1 MIRLKMKFMSVSE
14 FSPLE
19 EASSSIQNTIYNNV
33 QSKVPIEN
41 VLAMYKAVQDYGR
54 YSIQ

>member
-1 MIRLKMKFMSVSE
+1 MIKLEMKFMSVSE
-14 FSPLE
+14 FSPPGE
-19 EASSSIQNTIYNNV
+19 GFVFNTIHNV
-33 QSKVPIEN
+33 QPKVPIEN